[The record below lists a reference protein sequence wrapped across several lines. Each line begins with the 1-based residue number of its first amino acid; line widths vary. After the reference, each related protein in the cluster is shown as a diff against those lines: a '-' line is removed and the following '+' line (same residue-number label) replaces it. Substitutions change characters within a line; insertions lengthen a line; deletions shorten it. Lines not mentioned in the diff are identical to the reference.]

1 MNVRGERGKFPIY
14 FYALN
19 YVFIRMKMETESL
32 QPDREREKE
41 RDKIGKSYVVFANFF
56 LH

>member
-19 YVFIRMKMETESL
+19 YVFIRMRMETESL
-32 QPDREREKE
+32 QPDRERE
-41 RDKIGKSYVVFANFF
+41 RAR
-56 LH
+56 